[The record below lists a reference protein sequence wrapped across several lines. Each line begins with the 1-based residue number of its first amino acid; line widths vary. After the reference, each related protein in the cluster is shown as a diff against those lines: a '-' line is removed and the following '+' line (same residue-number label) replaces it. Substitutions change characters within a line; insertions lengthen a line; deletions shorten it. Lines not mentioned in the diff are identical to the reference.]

1 MMKRLV
7 YLAIIAILLVF
18 LLALPSSA
26 ATSYV
31 YDPDGHLSE
40 SDRDA
45 VELYLVNLNNG
56 SYISYYLV
64 VSDYE
69 SDAYKHSYGDTVTLW
84 VDPVGYS
91 GTYEYEIIVYG
102 YANTEMSYRESDLIL
117 DDSDVYNNI
126 KSGNIRAGA
135 LRAFELADTAVHG
148 DLRAENWLL
157 KTILT
162 SLVIAVVI
170 SAIACGII
178 IYKYKKKLK
187 SPIYPLDRYARLDLI
202 PANSRDIFLHKTLTR
217 VRINT
222 SSGSGGSG
230 GRSGGGGSR
239 GRR

>member
-1 MMKRLV
+1 MKRLV
-7 YLAIIAILLVF
+7 SFAIIAILLAFMLV
-18 LLALPSSA
+18 LPSSA

-40 SDRDA
+40 SDKYA
-45 VELYLVNLNNG
+45 IESYLVNLNNG
-56 SYISYYLV
+56 SYVSYYLV

-91 GTYEYEIIVYG
+91 GTYEYELIVYG
-102 YANTEMSYRESDLIL
+102 YADAEMSYRESDMIL
-117 DDSDVYNNI
+117 DDPDVYNNI
-126 KSGNIRAGA
+126 KSGNIRIGA
-135 LRAFELADTAVHG
+135 LRAFELVDIAVHG
-148 DLRAENWLL
+148 DLRAENWIL

-162 SLVIAVVI
+162 SFVLAVVI
-170 SAIACGII
+170 SATVCGII

-222 SSGSGGSG
+222 SSGGSG
-230 GRSGGGGSR
+230 GRSGGGSR

>member
-1 MMKRLV
+1 MMKKLLILTV
-7 YLAIIAILLVF
+7 LAVLIFTAFSITAT
-18 LLALPSSA
+18 A
-26 ATSYV
+26 ASSYV
-31 YDPDGHLSE
+31 YDPYDLLSNADE
-40 SDRDA
+40 MAIDAYLSDLNRQSA
-45 VELYLVNLNNG
+45 VEYYFV
-56 SYISYYLV
+56 ISYFRNDAQRYSGSDSVILLV
-64 VSDYE
+64 EYDDYE
-69 SDAYKHSYGDTVTLW
+69 DVYYYELFTYGDAYYDIT
-84 VDPVGYS
+84 DR
-91 GTYEYEIIVYG
+91 E
-102 YANTEMSYRESDLIL
+102 ANLIL
-117 DDSDVYNNI
+117 DDPDVYNNI

-162 SLVIAVVI
+162 SLVLAVVI
-170 SAIACGII
+170 SAIVCGII